1 MPTTY
6 KKGFSTAKRSGVPT
20 KRVTDPMNPMVSY
33 WVDAYG
39 KRTKAPSG
47 SSGSVSSGSLG
58 VGSGSALTRTSVASP
73 NRSTSSRVQGVKAG
87 LRAGAQAMSPV
98 DLDVLTGKRS
108 PSAMDA
114 ALLAASLVPVPG
126 LKQIGKVA
134 ATGGKIAGK
143 AAKSAGR
150 TGKPLPE
157 PKPDD
162 FPSKQAYKNA
172 HTKWQRDNMTPRE
185 RARDDAMRARREAAG
200 VRNGDPARVTES
212 TFKKPTTEAEKRL
225 QGKAERDLRAE
236 GASRVSPGT
245 STESLMRPSNI
256 GGGSTGARA
265 VTGRSQRYT
274 PAELEADRAKNAAEA
289 ANLRALSEA
298 DKKRLKAQGLK
309 KSRGEQ
315 APMGPQTEAQ
325 AASKFTKSKPN
336 RKRFKSDESYQ
347 KAVAKWNKARDEYKA
362 ENPTPQSP
370 YREGGAARLPQ
381 RPANVEAGRK
391 ATGGSPGRSPKGDV
405 PVQRKFPEEPGP
417 SGAGKRQGTGSPDN
431 YSTGEARGAS
441 ETNFPRKPDVLS
453 PRTMMNVS
461 PILRKPLPSDGALA
475 KAAASAG
482 SKAAGK
488 KIRTPKKATE
498 AATEAKVTKPRKP
511 SSKKAATPAEKTE
524 PTAPKAPAAKK
535 ETKPKDLTPEAKTT
549 PAPKKPSTTKPKAGD
564 PKPGAERKLDEIG
577 EKELFYQEHSMSG
590 YSKSAI
596 DKMWKARQTAPAKRP
611 KPKDGKPVPPP
622 TSANRGERVLKPV
635 DIVARPVQ
643 PKAGRA
649 TPPPPKPKGPFASG
663 SPRAIEGRRPAKL
676 RGNVGKYGPNKPFAQ
691 GMGPEGGKQ
700 VAKKL
705 GRSVTTTAAVGAAAG
720 GAMALSK
727 SDAGKGKPD
736 AKTGTG
742 TSGKAAN
749 AKAFE
754 DSSRKQSANTRTRE
768 GIVDNKGRLI
778 SRKEF
783 NQRSAFRSKFGLD
796 KMTEAQ
802 REQWKKKNP
811 DKWKAEVQRR
821 EEYRS
826 TAGKKRFGKKALR
839 ITDKAKTRRSA

>member
-370 YREGGAARLPQ
+370 YREGGAARLPK
-381 RPANVEAGRK
+381 RPANVESGRK

-475 KAAASAG
+475 KAAAAAG

-535 ETKPKDLTPEAKTT
+535 ETKPKDSTPETKTP
-549 PAPKKPSTTKPKAGD
+549 PAPKKPRTSKKAAAQ
-564 PKPGAERKLDEIG
+564 PEQAKPGV
-577 EKELFYQEHSMSG
+577 STPMS
-590 YSKSAI
+590 A
-596 DKMWKARQTAPAKRP
+596 
-611 KPKDGKPVPPP
+611 KPVPKGPIALGMARKGP
-622 TSANRGERVLKPV
+622 FAMRSPRAIEGRQSSREPI

-643 PKAGRA
+643 TKPGVS
-649 TPPPPKPKGPFASG
+649 TPMGAKPTQKGPFASG
-663 SPRAIEGRRPAKL
+663 SPRAIEGKKPAKP

-778 SRKEF
+778 SREEF

-796 KMTEAQ
+796 DMTEAQ
-802 REQWKKKNP
+802 REAWKKKNP
-811 DKWKAEVQRR
+811 DKWKAEVRRR